1 MLKVNEKKT
10 REDDE
15 IRLSFLCNLSSLI
28 SDYVTKIVDLS
39 SHYENSQDIIMGYVN
54 LVVRDLV
61 EEGKFINE
69 LMLDKLLDIS
79 EGNHHE

>member
-1 MLKVNEKKT
+1 MNEKKT